1 MCIFISID
9 RSILLTIYTCMYI
22 HTYIYKYLS
31 TYINTGVELQRDEAG
46 EAGRLTNQ
54 ESEGQTIEL
63 VSFINIYVY
72 AICIII

>member
-1 MCIFISID
+1 
-9 RSILLTIYTCMYI
+9 MYI